1 MATREMNSQVSGN
14 GYPALPPPIV
24 GGALPLPMV
33 GGDYMRDQA
42 LRKSA
47 EEMKQMKDMMVLS
60 QESIRTMESAL
71 LETNKQ
77 RQEERE
83 MMRRG
88 LYTLSPQPSEGIKQ
102 ESRSTPAWEGRSVN
116 IFTGQAPG
124 QRTPQPPPGYRKIG
138 VGLDGEPI
146 YQQI

>member
-1 MATREMNSQVSGN
+1 MSGN

-60 QESIRTMESAL
+60 QESIRTMGSAL

-77 RQEERE
+77 RQEE

-124 QRTPQPPPGYRKIG
+124 QTTPQPPPGYRKIG
-138 VGLDGEPI
+138 IGLDGEPI
-146 YQQI
+146 YQQV